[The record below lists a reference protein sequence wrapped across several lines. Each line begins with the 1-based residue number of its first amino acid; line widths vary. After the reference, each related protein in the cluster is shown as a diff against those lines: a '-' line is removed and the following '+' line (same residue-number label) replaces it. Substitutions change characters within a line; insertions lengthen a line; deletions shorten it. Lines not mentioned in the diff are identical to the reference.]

1 MWARPQ
7 ETTAPPDL
15 ELFTSSSSED
25 LYDYDDIWSDYRDD
39 GRRGRALEGDRELLD
54 SLPPDIFCDLV
65 TSLDERC
72 SEFSLLEIWDFRE
85 DVIATLTVE
94 DILEAV
100 NTLDKRFLVLSL
112 VIGYQC
118 VFSPWFFLDRNYT
131 SDLGG
136 ITRNSSRHVV
146 RMTTAMVTLS

>member
-1 MWARPQ
+1 MWPRPQ

-15 ELFTSSSSED
+15 ELSTTTSIDED
-25 LYDYDDIWSDYRDD
+25 LYDYDDIWSDYSDE
-39 GRRGRALEGDRELLD
+39 GRRGRALEGDRELLA
-54 SLPPDIFCDLV
+54 SLPPGIFCDLV

-100 NTLDKRFLVLSL
+100 NTLDRRF
-112 VIGYQC
+112 
-118 VFSPWFFLDRNYT
+118 
-131 SDLGG
+131 
-136 ITRNSSRHVV
+136 
-146 RMTTAMVTLS
+146 